1 MILFLISLKISF
13 LIYITNFYLS
23 ISKSSKDY
31 ESFLQQFYADIW
43 YIASKIIA

>member
-13 LIYITNFYLS
+13 LIYTKNFHSS

-31 ESFLQQFYADIW
+31 ESFLHQFYAAIG
-43 YIASKIIA
+43 YITSKFIA